1 MTLRNSISFIIIGCI
16 IFLQLFSGSSCAN
29 IVPPSGGD
37 RDSLPPVFIGASP
50 KDSSINVTQQKIILT
65 FNEFV
70 ELKDASEKI
79 LISPYPAKQPV
90 IEYKLRTVTVR
101 LKDSLLPNTTYTIDF
116 GTAIVDLNEG
126 NPLKELQYV
135 FSTGTTIDSN
145 ELSGRVVLAETGK
158 TDSTMFAL
166 LYTKQEDST
175 VAKEYPKYVA
185 RVDSKGNFSFK
196 NLPAGKFY
204 VYALLDMDGNK
215 KYNQPIEQFAFLD
228 SSITVSSNTTPVT
241 LFAFSSEKEKPRP
254 ASATSGGRAIQ
265 TKEPIKQLR
274 YTSNLEGGAQ
284 SLLDSLEFSYQKPI
298 RKLNNTAIKLFTDTV
313 NEVKDFVIK
322 NDSLNKK
329 IVIYT
334 QWKAGGNYTLFLN
347 KTYAEDTSG
356 LKPVKDDT
364 LAFRVKEEKEYGSV
378 RIRFT
383 NIDTAKHPV
392 LLFYSND
399 QLTASFP
406 ITSKELYQRL
416 YTPGNYELAVLYDTN
431 KNGIWDAGDYFT
443 KPKKLPEVVRQL
455 SNKLTVKENW
465 DNELTVDLGEKP
477 E

>member
-1 MTLRNSISFIIIGCI
+1 MPC
-16 IFLQLFSGSSCAN
+16 QA
-29 IVPPSGGD
+29 
-37 RDSLPPVFIGASP
+37 
-50 KDSSINVTQQKIILT
+50 
-65 FNEFV
+65 
-70 ELKDASEKI
+70 
-79 LISPYPAKQPV
+79 
-90 IEYKLRTVTVR
+90 
-101 LKDSLLPNTTYTIDF
+101 
-116 GTAIVDLNEG
+116 
-126 NPLKELQYV
+126 
-135 FSTGTTIDSN
+135 
-145 ELSGRVVLAETGK
+145 LAH
-158 TDSTMFAL
+158 
-166 LYTKQEDST
+166 
-175 VAKEYPKYVA
+175 
-185 RVDSKGNFSFK
+185 
-196 NLPAGKFY
+196 
-204 VYALLDMDGNK
+204 
-215 KYNQPIEQFAFLD
+215 
-228 SSITVSSNTTPVT
+228 
-241 LFAFSSEKEKPRP
+241 
-254 ASATSGGRAIQ
+254 
-265 TKEPIKQLR
+265 
-274 YTSNLEGGAQ
+274 
-284 SLLDSLEFSYQKPI
+284 
-298 RKLNNTAIKLFTDTV
+298 
-313 NEVKDFVIK
+313 
-322 NDSLNKK
+322 
-329 IVIYT
+329 
-334 QWKAGGNYTLFLN
+334 N